1 MKIKWKTSSSHVEEH
16 KSVELS
22 GSNAAFDPA
31 FTVQLGAL
39 DGSTKIHFA
48 VKGTRAVHVCCFHVL
63 IALQNRRR
71 SCRERWAKRTSR
83 CRSSSIPPA
92 VRDFL

>member
-48 VKGTRAVHVCCFHVL
+48 VKGTRAMF
-63 IALQNRRR
+63 
-71 SCRERWAKRTSR
+71 T
-83 CRSSSIPPA
+83 
-92 VRDFL
+92 